1 MTSAA
6 EQQARYLRYRDKG
19 RPAGKGKRGRGRKR
33 GGISPLVAVVILL
46 LLGVAVQLCV
56 M

>member
-1 MTSAA
+1 VTSAA

-19 RPAGKGKRGRGRKR
+19 HPAGKSKRGRGRRSK
-33 GGISPLVAVVILL
+33 GISPLVPLAILL
-46 LLGVAVQLCV
+46 LLGVAIQLLV